1 MRNYYLQ
8 FEAQRGGMLP
18 QGMMHTGMHPGMH
31 PGMML
36 PGMMPPG
43 GMHPGYMQR
52 PLDASQGMRPL
63 GAPPPGA
70 LLLPLWCARLLRW
83 H

>member
-18 QGMMHTGMHPGMH
+18 PGMMHPGMH
-31 PGMML
+31 PGMHPMMH

-70 LLLPLWCARLLRW
+70 LLLLLGRVRSLQV
-83 H
+83 